1 MCVRMKAKL
10 VSYSTE
16 GLTPTQKSIVSKKVN
31 GYIDK
36 SNRSRYIYKREGIIE
51 RIPHIKITYNT
62 FIIRDEDFLILK
74 KELNK
79 LGVKIKTWNI
89 EINKI

>member
-1 MCVRMKAKL
+1 MKAKL

-16 GLTPTQKSIVSKKVN
+16 GLTPTQRSIVSKRIN

-51 RIPHIKITYNT
+51 RIPHIKVTYNT
-62 FIIRDEDFLILK
+62 FIIRKEDFPVLK

-89 EINKI
+89 EISKI

>member
-1 MCVRMKAKL
+1 MKAKL

-16 GLTPTQKSIVSKKVN
+16 GLTPTQRSIVSKRIN

-36 SNRSRYIYKREGIIE
+36 SNRSRYLYKREGIIE
-51 RIPHIKITYNT
+51 KIPHIKVTHDT
-62 FIIRDEDFLILK
+62 FIIRKQDFPILK

-79 LGVKIKTWNI
+79 LGVKIKTWDI
-89 EINKI
+89 EISKI